1 MPAPIATAIARLG
14 WPGLT
19 LVVIAALAL
28 AIADAPA
35 AFAADT
41 ATDSAQ
47 HDGHDHGY
55 DGDAKA
61 EKEVSPLGVFDFHAM
76 PYIWNTLMFLVLLGI
91 LMYYVWPAVLKGLR
105 EREDK
110 IRADIEAAKTARKD
124 AESMKADFEKQL
136 AEARAESA
144 KTVAEARAAADQLAV
159 ELKANA
165 EAEITGMKQ
174 RAQAEINSAKE
185 AALADLYTQTAALAT
200 DVAGKILG
208 RSLNAD
214 DQRDLVEQTIQQYQ
228 QN

>member
-1 MPAPIATAIARLG
+1 MSAPIAKAIARLG
-14 WPGLT
+14 WLGLT
-19 LVVIAALAL
+19 LVVMGALFTAIGDTSAHAATE
-28 AIADAPA
+28 AP
-35 AFAADT
+35 T
-41 ATDSAQ
+41 TDSTYGGGQ
-47 HDGHDHGY
+47 
-55 DGDAKA
+55 GDYSDSKG
-61 EKEVSPLGVFDFHAM
+61 EVNPLNVFDFHAM
-76 PYIWNTLMFLVLLGI
+76 PYVWNTLMFLALLGI
-91 LMYYVWPAVLKGLR
+91 LVYYVWPAVLKGLR
-105 EREDK
+105 DREER
-110 IRADIEAAKTARKD
+110 IRSDIEAAKTARKD